1 MMGNGKR
8 TANVKETRA
17 RTVAELAEV
26 VRGRVYGDP
35 QTVIRGIAA
44 IEDARSG
51 DITYAETARFFQ
63 NAEQSCASA
72 VLAPETNDANAFA
85 VAGGNKAVIQVANP
99 RLAFAQLLDV
109 FAPEQY
115 AERAVH
121 PTAVIGTD
129 FRSGANPSIGA
140 HCVLGENVRLG
151 DNVTIYP
158 LSFLGDDVEI
168 GDNTIIHPG
177 ATLGR
182 GTVVGANCVIY
193 AGASLGADG
202 FGYLTIG
209 GKHRKV
215 PQIGNVWVGDD
226 VEIGANT
233 TIDRA
238 RTGTTRIGSGTKID
252 NLVHIGHNCQI
263 GEDCIIVAQVGL
275 AGGVQ
280 VGAGAIIAGQT
291 GVKEQVRIGERAV
304 LGAQSGVMGDV
315 PAGAFMSGYGPRP
328 HKDVLKINAA
338 VGQLPDLLKK
348 MRAMER
354 RLALLEGSPKSS
366 RGGSGSHSAE

>member
-1 MMGNGKR
+1 
-8 TANVKETRA
+8 VKETRA
-17 RTVAELAEV
+17 RTVAELAQV

-44 IEDARSG
+44 IEDARMG
-51 DITYAETARFFQ
+51 DITYAESARFLL
-63 NAEQSCASA
+63 NAEQSRASA
-72 VLAPETNDANAFA
+72 VLAPEGDEANAA
-85 VAGGNKAVIQVANP
+85 SASGKTLIQVSNP
-99 RLAFAQLLDV
+99 RLAFAQLLDL

-115 AERAVH
+115 AERSIHSSA
-121 PTAVIGTD
+121 ALGAD
-129 FRSGANPSIGA
+129 FRHGTNVSIGA

-151 DNVTIYP
+151 DGVTLYP
-158 LSFLGDDVEI
+158 LVCLGDDVEI
-168 GDNTIIHPG
+168 GDNTVIHPNV
-177 ATLGR
+177 TLGR
-182 GTVVGANCVIY
+182 GTVVGAGCVIH
-193 AGASLGADG
+193 AGAMLGADG

-215 PQIGNVWVGDD
+215 PQIGHVIVGDD

-238 RTGTTRIGSGTKID
+238 RTGATRIGSGTKID
-252 NLVHIGHNCQI
+252 NLVHIGHNCEI

-280 VGAGAIIAGQT
+280 VGKGAIIAGQT
-291 GVKEQVRIGERAV
+291 GIKEQVRIGERAV

-348 MRAMER
+348 IRAMER
-354 RLALLEGSPKSS
+354 RLAELEGSGVS
-366 RGGSGSHSAE
+366 GGGKGIRREAA